1 MTRTLCVERLLAA
14 PGHVPAVRDA
24 TIRIEGG
31 RVAEIGS
38 ADSHGGA
45 GRFAEIGSADG
56 HGSAGRFAEIG
67 SADGHGSAGRFAEIG
82 SADGHGG
89 AGRIALPAMVN
100 AHDHDYGVRPRALG
114 GADDA
119 LECWIASLNRVTVE
133 PRLEAAVA
141 FGRMALAGIGATV
154 HCHNSLVADH
164 LEVEAEEVARAAA
177 DVGIR
182 VAFSCPIRDRNPWV
196 YGDQHALLPYLP
208 AADRAEIEA
217 SISDGG
223 PAHHLMEQVEFIAAA
238 HESELFQVQYG
249 PIGPQW
255 CRNVTLERI
264 AEASAANDRRVH
276 MHLLESRRQREW
288 LDATYKQGIVRFLDD
303 IGLLSPRL
311 TVAHGVHLTDDECA
325 LLAER
330 GVTVAVNTSCNL
342 RLRSGVA
349 PVARF
354 LRHGLRFG
362 FGLDGCAHDDDQD
375 YFRNLRLAWRLHNG
389 TGLEPAL
396 PPGRLFDAACR
407 HGFRCIDGSDDYGA
421 IVPGARADLVVLDY
435 AAMTEDFLIPEQD
448 EVDIVLTRA
457 TSRHVRDLFVAG
469 RRVVSDGVLVG
480 LDPPDA
486 EREFMERARRGAAL
500 DTEQAVRHRRRREDV
515 RSYYAGGHHLDGRN
529 RPSNDAVTDSAS
541 NRS

>member
-14 PGHVPAVRDA
+14 PGHVRAMRDVA
-24 TIRIEGG
+24 LRIRGG
-31 RVAEIGS
+31 RIAEIGS
-38 ADSHGGA
+38 AHG
-45 GRFAEIGSADG
+45 RD
-56 HGSAGRFAEIG
+56 
-67 SADGHGSAGRFAEIG
+67 
-82 SADGHGG
+82 G

-100 AHDHDYGVRPRALG
+100 AHDHGYGVSPIALG
-114 GADDA
+114 GSDDA
-119 LECWIASLNRVTVE
+119 LECWIASLSRITIE

-154 HCHNSLVADH
+154 HCHNSLVADQ
-164 LEVEAEEVARAAA
+164 LEAEAEGVARAAA

-196 YGDQHALLPYLP
+196 YGDQHALLPHLP

-223 PAHHLMEQVEFIAAA
+223 PAHHLVEQVEAIAAA

-276 MHLLESRRQREW
+276 MHLLESQRQREW
-288 LDATYKQGIVRFLDD
+288 LDATYRQGIVRFLDD

-311 TVAHGVHLTDDECA
+311 TVAHGVHLTEDECA

-330 GVTVAVNTSCNL
+330 GVTVAVNTACNL
-342 RLRSGVA
+342 RMRSGVA

-354 LRHGLRFG
+354 MRHGLRFG

-375 YFRNLRLAWRLHNG
+375 YFRDLRLAWRLHNG
-389 TGLEPAL
+389 TGLEQAL

-407 HGFRCIDGSDDYGA
+407 HGFRCIDGSDDYGE

-435 AAMTEDFLIPEQD
+435 AAMTEDFLILEQD
-448 EVDIVLTRA
+448 EVDILLTRA
-457 TSRHVRDLFVAG
+457 TSRHVRDLLVAG
-469 RRVVSDGVLVG
+469 RRVVGDGALVG
-480 LDPPDA
+480 LDLADA
-486 EREFMERARRGAAL
+486 EQEFMERARRVAAL
-500 DTEQAVRHRRRREDV
+500 DVEQAARHRRRREGV
-515 RSYYAGGHHLDGRN
+515 RAYYAGGYHCDVRTT
-529 RPSNDAVTDSAS
+529 PSEHSTYESGTT
-541 NRS
+541 

>member
-14 PGHVPAVRDA
+14 PGHVPAMRDVA
-24 TIRIEGG
+24 LRIRGG
-31 RVAEIGS
+31 RIADVGS
-38 ADSHGGA
+38 AHG
-45 GRFAEIGSADG
+45 RD
-56 HGSAGRFAEIG
+56 
-67 SADGHGSAGRFAEIG
+67 
-82 SADGHGG
+82 G

-100 AHDHDYGVRPRALG
+100 AHDHGYGVSPIALG
-114 GADDA
+114 GSDDA
-119 LECWIASLNRVTVE
+119 IECWIASLSRVTVE

-164 LEVEAEEVARAAA
+164 LESEAAGVALAAA

-196 YGDQHALLPYLP
+196 YGDHHALLPHLP
-208 AADRAEIEA
+208 PADRAAIEA
-217 SISDGG
+217 TLIDAA
-223 PAHHLMEQVEFIAAA
+223 PAHHLVEQVEAIAAA

-255 CRNVTLERI
+255 CQDATLERI
-264 AEASAANDRRVH
+264 ADASAANDRRVH

-288 LDATYKQGIVRFLDD
+288 LDATYRQGIVRFLDD

-325 LLAER
+325 LLAKR

-354 LRHGLRFG
+354 MRHGLRFG

-375 YFRNLRLAWRLHNG
+375 YFRDLRLAWRLHNG
-389 TGLEPAL
+389 TGLEQAVLPA
-396 PPGRLFDAACR
+396 RLFDAAYR
-407 HGFRCIDGSDDYGA
+407 HGFRCIDGSDDYGE

-435 AAMTEDFLIPEQD
+435 AAMTEDFLTPEQD

-457 TSRHVRDLFVAG
+457 TSHHVRDLLVAG
-469 RRVVSDGVLVG
+469 RRVVGNGVLIG
-480 LDPPDA
+480 LDLADV
-486 EREFMERARRGAAL
+486 EREFMARARRVAAL
-500 DTEQAVRHRRRREDV
+500 DVEQATRHRRRREGV

-529 RPSNDAVTDSAS
+529 WPSNDAVTDSAS